1 MFKRTLISATIVAI
15 YSVANSAW
23 AAEAEQV
30 QQQVQK
36 KEQVQQ
42 QTNSREQIYGSQLM
56 TQQERIEHRNK
67 LRTAKTA
74 EEREQIRAEHHA
86 QMLARAKEGL
96 PCPTLHLRLAA
107 AKAWDLEWVAAWAPA
122 EAWVLVE
129 ADRTLHDLTLH
140 RFPASSGD
148 FFSCTNARQ
157 TLPIPHQHLAC
168 HFAPTSITYCI
179 S

>member
-74 EEREQIRAEHHA
+74 EEREQIRAELHPRR
-86 QMLARAKEGL
+86 QERAKERG
-96 PCPTLHLRLAA
+96 
-107 AKAWDLEWVAAWAPA
+107 
-122 EAWVLVE
+122 
-129 ADRTLHDLTLH
+129 LTLPDAPP
-140 RFPASSGD
+140 PAGGGKGMGPGMGGGMGSGGGMGPGGG
-148 FFSCTNARQ
+148 R
-157 TLPIPHQHLAC
+157 
-168 HFAPTSITYCI
+168 
-179 S
+179 